1 MIFETTQFS
10 LSQPVMPTHSVLG
23 TEERDLFTGTSEPG
37 QRPRG
42 SPRPDAAGVEFLK
55 ENGGRASKN
64 ACERRP

>member
-1 MIFETTQFS
+1 
-10 LSQPVMPTHSVLG
+10 MPTHSVLG